1 MLPPIPAPR
10 SSSLNRKLVN
20 NENENSDDQ
29 ERPRRRSKDVSP
41 RRNPSPV
48 PRSVP
53 SNFDELEQMNST
65 EEQASMRPLP
75 GKKKKVIGA
84 GRQRLQGD
92 SLPPLAPSSAA
103 SRRDDFPQTK
113 GPPVGT
119 PRPQPIVAQWAIT
132 SPSPH
137 STAEKL
143 TTISSDN
150 ELDNDEDKYKSLKP
164 IKRIVSP
171 HPITT
176 NRIINNKNNPLTID
190 NNGDYQ
196 KLSRQKRRDYLN
208 DDDDDNNNTLQRS
221 SSTQK
226 SRSKLSD
233 DDEVDDTQKKTNSK
247 AQDRYSRQRYDRNND
262 DDDDDVNN
270 VPSRRV
276 PSSTRKS
283 SSGDS
288 SHRFHSKTNGNTD
301 DDDLR

>member
-1 MLPPIPAPR
+1 LLPPIPAPR

-48 PRSVP
+48 PRSVS

-208 DDDDDNNNTLQRS
+208 DDDDDNNTLQRS

>member
-1 MLPPIPAPR
+1 
-10 SSSLNRKLVN
+10 
-20 NENENSDDQ
+20 
-29 ERPRRRSKDVSP
+29 
-41 RRNPSPV
+41 
-48 PRSVP
+48 
-53 SNFDELEQMNST
+53 
-65 EEQASMRPLP
+65 MRPLP

-208 DDDDDNNNTLQRS
+208 DDDDDNNTLQRS

-262 DDDDDVNN
+262 DDDDVNN